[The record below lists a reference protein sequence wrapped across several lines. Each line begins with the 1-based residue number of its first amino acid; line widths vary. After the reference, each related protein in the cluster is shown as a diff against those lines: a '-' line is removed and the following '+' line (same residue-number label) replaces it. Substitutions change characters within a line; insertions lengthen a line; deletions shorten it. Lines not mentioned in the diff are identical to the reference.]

1 MKGLLGQMEWRWW
14 WWWWGVP
21 HNRVKTNETKAP
33 QFPQSAIL
41 LLFSSLMERPVEKAA
56 VWGLESGVAA
66 KRVEVKAQRLKTKG
80 QQGGGQMFAQK

>member
-1 MKGLLGQMEWRWW
+1 
-14 WWWWGVP
+14 
-21 HNRVKTNETKAP
+21 
-33 QFPQSAIL
+33 
-41 LLFSSLMERPVEKAA
+41 MERPVEKAA